1 MTSTLPASVDR
12 SRIRQ
17 LIIEAERVIRE
28 IERLPEFATDA
39 EGRSWAEFTAEGA
52 RRAWANLLSVSRR
65 GDAPYFTTRIRTV
78 IAFGVPLA
86 EAPPA
91 LKARAA
97 DVRVFTTAL
106 AEDYF
111 DVIPPLLGDNRALRA
126 DAIARLEVLLP
137 ELATEFG
144 T

>member
-1 MTSTLPASVDR
+1 M
-12 SRIRQ
+12 
-17 LIIEAERVIRE
+17 
-28 IERLPEFATDA
+28 
-39 EGRSWAEFTAEGA
+39 
-52 RRAWANLLSVSRR
+52 SRR

-78 IAFGVPLA
+78 VAFGVPLA